1 MRRKASLGAL
11 VWGLS
16 APMTGVVCGLAVAA
30 AIVTAGH
37 DASARSS
44 YDSTYGYERTWNAAL
59 RLVRVDL
66 GFKVTEKDEQNG
78 YLLFEYRSSEAHGS
92 SPGSI
97 ELVRAKDPE
106 APIEVIVQLPQMPRY
121 HEQVLVDSLARKM
134 RQEYGDPPVHTP
146 RPPEPSQDAGAD

>member
-1 MRRKASLGAL
+1 MRKKARLGVL

-30 AIVTAGH
+30 AIVTVGH

-44 YDSTYGYERTWNAAL
+44 YDSNYGYERTWNAAL

-66 GFKVTEKDEQNG
+66 GFKVTEKDQEDG
-78 YLLFEYRSSEAHGS
+78 YLLFEYRTPEAHGA

-97 ELVRAKDPE
+97 ELVRGKDADGPV
-106 APIEVIVQLPQMPRY
+106 EVIVQLPQMPRY

-134 RQEYGDPPVHTP
+134 QKEYGDPPAHAP
-146 RPPEPSQDAGAD
+146 HPPEPQDGGTD